1 PSRTKTSF
9 WFSIFCGGRMSQGR
23 GSAVMAAAAV
33 LCLLMVLNSEVAQAA
48 TYKVGGAGGWA
59 FNVAGWP
66 KGKNFKAGDVLLF
79 SYTKGAHN
87 VVVVNKAGYDSCKAP
102 SNAKVYSSGKDQIKL
117 VKGKNFFICT
127 FPGHCASAMKIA
139 VTAT

>member
-1 PSRTKTSF
+1 
-9 WFSIFCGGRMSQGR
+9 MSQGR
-23 GSAVMAAAAV
+23 GSAVVAAAAV
-33 LCLLMVLNSEVAQAA
+33 LCLLMVLNSEVVQAA
-48 TYKVGGAGGWA
+48 TYKVGGARGWT
-59 FNVAGWP
+59 FIVVGWP

-79 SYTKGAHN
+79 SYRTGAHD
-87 VVVVNKAGYDSCKAP
+87 VAVVNKAGYDSCKVP

-127 FPGHCASAMKIA
+127 FPFHCAFAMKIA